1 MFYPSFWMTGEN
13 AEEIG
18 GLDPS
23 SFINILGFIFLVGI
37 KALPKRLLLL
47 LEMLDSGELLITVCA
62 LLLPLD

>member
-1 MFYPSFWMTGEN
+1 MTGEN

-47 LEMLDSGELLITVCA
+47 LEMLDSGELLITVCT